1 LTHGG
6 AAPTFLLMMRT
17 TTGRGTAPASK
28 ASLRF
33 SPINVVLLL
42 LGAVALVAGYVLLAG
57 GSIVAAPLILLL
69 GYVVLIPAGI
79 IK

>member
-1 LTHGG
+1 
-6 AAPTFLLMMRT
+6 MKRT
-17 TTGRGTAPASK
+17 TGSRGIRASSR

-33 SPINVVLLL
+33 SPINLILLL
-42 LGAVALVAGYVLLAG
+42 LGAVALVAGYALLAQ
-57 GSIVAAPLILLL
+57 GSIVAAPLVLVL